1 MVNCIQ
7 QTGVLPLTCDPRL
20 WENIGVSRGGI
31 RIPVFRRDDDFV
43 WMAVQPG
50 TPPRKGGIGD
60 DMMPAAGHEPQIF
73 IIRGVIVDVDKNGL
87 YWGIRLCFTQAISS
101 EKI

>member
-1 MVNCIQ
+1 MVNCTQ
-7 QTGVLPLTCDPRL
+7 QTGVLALTCDPRG
-20 WENIGVSRGGI
+20 WEHIGVSRGGI
-31 RIPVFRRDDDFV
+31 RIPIFRRDDDFV

-73 IIRGVIVDVDKNGL
+73 IIRGVIVDVDKNGFIL
-87 YWGIRLCFTQAISS
+87 GDQVVFHPSDII
-101 EKI
+101 